1 MYRELEFRSG
11 RLVPMTPEERNFLRD
26 FFRQVS
32 DQPIQP
38 MDPRYIP
45 LYEYPEM
52 ADDDPVELMARAI
65 EWTPGGSVQLLSGY
79 RGTGKST
86 ELMRLAERLR
96 ENDFLVFRCDIEDY
110 LNMSVPVDV
119 SDFLMAISG
128 AFGDAVS
135 EANSGR
141 DHPTHEGYWERLVN
155 FLTRTE
161 LGDVSASLGL
171 PLSLG
176 SDVVSANIKANLK
189 SDPSFKQRLQKH
201 MAGHLGALVNDV
213 HDYFESC
220 ISDLKKS
227 IGNEREVVL
236 LVDSIEHF
244 RGTYI
249 NAQIVQSSIE
259 DLFVSH
265 SERLHLP
272 HLHVVYTVP
281 PYLKI
286 RYGNLGALYE
296 PGGVRML
303 PALKLRDRDGEWSRE
318 GYDAMERVVAA
329 RGDWQ
334 RLLGQ
339 RSVLDRLIKYSG
351 GHLRDLL
358 RLLAEVLR
366 RAKELPVPGSTV
378 DAAVNQLR
386 SEFLPIADDDAR
398 WLAGIAR
405 SHETALPST
414 SKLPDLAR
422 FFDTHLAL
430 CYRNGDEWY
439 DVHPLIAEQVIEQAD
454 EDPGAG

>member
-1 MYRELEFRSG
+1 
-11 RLVPMTPEERNFLRD
+11 MTPDERNFLRD

-32 DQPIQP
+32 DQPIHP
-38 MDPRYIP
+38 DDPRYIP

-52 ADDDPVELMARAI
+52 AGDDPVELMARAI
-65 EWTPGGSVQLLSGY
+65 EWTPGESVQLLSGY

-86 ELMRLAERLR
+86 ELMRLAQRL
-96 ENDFLVFRCDIEDY
+96 EESGFLVFRCDIEDY
-110 LNMSVPVDV
+110 LNMSVPVDIC
-119 SDFLMAISG
+119 DFLMAISG
-128 AFGDAVS
+128 AFGDAVA
-135 EANSGR
+135 EGNFLHG
-141 DHPTHEGYWERLVN
+141 HPMHEGYWERLVN

-161 LGDVSASLGL
+161 LGDVSASLGI
-171 PLSLG
+171 PVSLG

-189 SDPSFKQRLQKH
+189 SDPTFKRRLQEH

-220 ISDLKKS
+220 VNALKERL
-227 IGNEREVVL
+227 GDDREVVL

-249 NAQIVQSSIE
+249 NAQEVQSSVE

-272 HLHVVYTVP
+272 HLHVVYTIP

-303 PALKLRDRDGEWSRE
+303 PALKLRNRKGKLSQE
-318 GYDAMERVVAA
+318 GYDAMERVVDA

-334 RLLGQ
+334 KLLGQ
-339 RSVLDRLIKYSG
+339 RSALDRLIQNSG

-366 RAKELPVPGSTV
+366 RARELPVPGSTV
-378 DAAVNQLR
+378 DAAINQVR
-386 SEFLPIADDDAR
+386 TEFLPIADDDAR
-398 WLAGIAR
+398 WLAEIAR
-405 SHETALPST
+405 SHQTALPHT
-414 SKLPDLAR
+414 GKLPDLAR

-439 DVHPLIAEQVIEQAD
+439 DVHPLIAEHVIEQAD
-454 EDPGAG
+454 EDSGAG